1 LTDGAGPRAPHPV
14 RRRLVALALGIVVA
28 IGLWVALTATGSPPL
43 RRAPSF
49 TLPRLDGGGTVGLP
63 LTGLRAHHPVVLTFF
78 ASWCGPCHRELPMVA
93 GVARAEQARGGTVEF
108 LGIDGNDGTAAGLAF
123 ARASG
128 VSFPVGADTASAVAP
143 RFTLVGYPGTVFIDA
158 RDRVVDTV
166 HGPVTRAVLDSWL
179 ARLEKSS
186 PGP

>member
-1 LTDGAGPRAPHPV
+1 V